1 MSTDTIPNPPAAFS
15 ISGATN
21 YSGFTRTY
29 IYENRDRLDW
39 IKAGRRSLITRAS
52 IDRLLLQLLQQT
64 QDRARLRAAAPSK
77 AAQTEPAK
85 PGGGL

>member
-1 MSTDTIPNPPAAFS
+1 MTSTLTPPKPAAFT

-21 YSGFTRTY
+21 YSGFTRTFL
-29 IYENRDRLDW
+29 YENRDLLDW

-64 QDRARLRAAAPSK
+64 QDRARLRASSK
-77 AAQTEPAK
+77 AAQTKPAQ
-85 PGGGL
+85 PGGGQ

>member
-1 MSTDTIPNPPAAFS
+1 MSTDTNPNPPAAFS
-15 ISGATN
+15 IPGATN

-64 QDRARLRAAAPSK
+64 QDRARLRVAAPSK
-77 AAQTEPAK
+77 DAQTEPAK
-85 PGGGL
+85 PGGGQ

>member
-1 MSTDTIPNPPAAFS
+1 MSDDADLSLPAAFTVA
-15 ISGATN
+15 GATN

-29 IYENRDRLDW
+29 IYENRDQLDW

-64 QDRARLRAAAPSK
+64 QDRARLRPTVPSK
-77 AAQTEPAK
+77 TAQPKPAQ
-85 PGGGL
+85 PGGGQ